1 MKKRIL
7 AFLLAVSIAV
17 SVLVLPVSA
26 ASINNTALQTAI
38 TLGAVPTGQE
48 LSANITRGAFAK
60 MLVSFSTYRE
70 SVDAQGTVG
79 TLYRDVPGSSQWA
92 PYIRIAVQQGWM
104 NGYTDGSFRPDNTV
118 TLEEACAA
126 VLKMLSYKTTDLTGS
141 FPQAQLNKAQQIGLR
156 DQLTC
161 TQGQAMTYE
170 QCTLLLYNA
179 LRANTASG
187 SAYGSSLGFT
197 VSNGQVDTSSVLLKS
212 RKGPFVAEE
221 GTQLPFTP
229 VSVYRNDKTSASAEL
244 NKYDVYYYSESLQ
257 TVWIYTRRAA
267 GRITAV
273 SPSASAPTAL
283 TVAGSTYSLGSSA
296 VASKISSLNG
306 GGVGEV
312 VTLLLGMDNEVADV
326 ITGEE
331 ADSVFYG
338 VVQTANRSLV
348 EDNGADVLQ
357 KISVMCT
364 DGITRTV
371 NIDKSLNYPTGWLV
385 EISVTP
391 EGEQVTAIESKSV
404 SGTINDTATAL
415 GDYALAD
422 DVQILDTTSEGLAG
436 TVRPSRIAGTK
447 LNTLAVRYYTLNEQG
462 QIDRLILNDVTGDL
476 WKYGVLDD
484 VKNLAINAGSILGG
498 LTGGS
503 GGSGDSSS
511 GSGSSGGSSSG
522 SGSGSTGGSSSGSGS
537 TGGTTNT
544 TTVVDDLRNVLVP
557 TTSEILWG
565 VIDGSLLSTVWNR
578 ITSSSGSLLS
588 IGLKQLAKITGQPMS
603 TILNFVG
610 GGATYI
616 CYVNGSPASFST
628 SVKYPVLAGGLAV
641 RQNVNGTVKAMIQ
654 LMPMKIDQV
663 GAASVMSNGTRYET
677 ADDMQVYLW
686 YKGQY
691 YATKL
696 SEVNS
701 EGYYLTGWYDNF
713 GCAAGKRVRVI
724 VAVKKD

>member
-48 LSANITRGAFAK
+48 LGANVTRGAFAK

-79 TLYRDVPGSSQWA
+79 TLYRDVPGTSQWA

-126 VLKMLSYKTTDLTGS
+126 VLKLLSYKTTDLTGS

-257 TVWIYTRRAA
+257 TVWIYTRRA
-267 GRITAV
+267 
-273 SPSASAPTAL
+273 SAPTAL
-283 TVAGSTYSLGSSA
+283 TVAGSTYSLGSAA
-296 VASKISSLNG
+296 VASKISTLNG

-338 VVQTANRSLV
+338 VVQTATRSLV

-364 DGITRTV
+364 DGIIRTV

-404 SGTINDTATAL
+404 SGTINETATAL

-447 LNTLAVRYYTLNEQG
+447 LNALTVRYYTLNEQG

-484 VKNLAINAGSILGG
+484 VKNLAVNASSILGT
-498 LTGGS
+498 LTGS
-503 GGSGDSSS
+503 GSS
-511 GSGSSGGSSSG
+511 GSGSSSSGNSSSSSG
-522 SGSGSTGGSSSGSGS
+522 STGS
-537 TGGTTNT
+537 TTNT
-544 TTVVDDLRNVLVP
+544 TTVTDDLRDVLVP

-588 IGLKQLAKITGQPMS
+588 IGLKQLADITGQPMS

-616 CYVNGSPASFST
+616 CYVNGSQASFST

-654 LMPMKIDQV
+654 LMPMKIDKV

>member
-48 LSANITRGAFAK
+48 LGANVTRGAFAK

-79 TLYRDVPGSSQWA
+79 TLYRDVPGTSQWA

-126 VLKMLSYKTTDLTGS
+126 VLKLLSYKTTDLTGS

-364 DGITRTV
+364 DGIIRTV

-447 LNTLAVRYYTLNEQG
+447 LNALTVRYYTLNEQG

-484 VKNLAINAGSILGG
+484 VKNLAVNAGSILGT
-498 LTGGS
+498 LTGS
-503 GGSGDSSS
+503 G
-511 GSGSSGGSSSG
+511 SSG
-522 SGSGSTGGSSSGSGS
+522 SGSGSSGNSSSSSGSTGS
-537 TGGTTNT
+537 TTNT
-544 TTVVDDLRNVLVP
+544 TTVTDDLRSVLVP

-588 IGLKQLAKITGQPMS
+588 IGLKQLADITGQPMS

-616 CYVNGSPASFST
+616 CYVNGSQASFST

-654 LMPMKIDQV
+654 LMPMKIDKV

>member
-48 LSANITRGAFAK
+48 LGANITRGAFAK

-104 NGYTDGSFRPDNTV
+104 NGYTDGTFRPDNTV

-126 VLKMLSYKTTDLTGS
+126 VLKLLSYKTTDLTGS

-187 SAYGSSLGFT
+187 SAYGSALGFT
-197 VSNGQVDTSSVLLKS
+197 VSNGRVDTSSVLLKS

-229 VSVYRNDKTSASAEL
+229 VSVYRNDKASASAEL

-283 TVAGSTYSLGSSA
+283 TVAGSNYTLGSSA

-338 VVQTANRSLV
+338 VVQTATRSLV

-371 NIDKSLNYPTGWLV
+371 NIDKGLNYPTGWLV

-447 LNTLAVRYYTLNEQG
+447 LNGLTVRYYTLNEQG

-484 VKNLAINAGSILGG
+484 VKNLAVNASSILGT
-498 LTGGS
+498 LTGSGSSGS
-503 GGSGDSSS
+503 GSGSSGDSSS
-511 GSGSSGGSSSG
+511 GSGNG
-522 SGSGSTGGSSSGSGS
+522 SSGSGS
-537 TGGTTNT
+537 TGSTTNT
-544 TTVVDDLRNVLVP
+544 TTVADDLRSVLVP

-588 IGLKQLAKITGQPMS
+588 IGLKQLANITGQPVS

-616 CYVNGSPASFST
+616 CYVNGSQASFST

-663 GAASVMSNGTRYET
+663 GAASVMSKGTRYET

-686 YKGQY
+686 CKGQY

>member
-70 SVDAQGTVG
+70 SVGAQGTVG

-126 VLKMLSYKTTDLTGS
+126 VLKLLSYKTTDLTGS

-170 QCTLLLYNA
+170 QSTLLLYNA

-229 VSVYRNDKTSASAEL
+229 VSVYRNDKASASAEL

-283 TVAGSTYSLGSSA
+283 TVAGSNYTLGSSA

-338 VVQTANRSLV
+338 VVQTATRSLV

-404 SGTINDTATAL
+404 SGTINDTATVL

-447 LNTLAVRYYTLNEQG
+447 LNALTVRYYTLNEQG

-484 VKNLAINAGSILGG
+484 VKNLAVNASSILGT
-498 LTGGS
+498 LTGS
-503 GGSGDSSS
+503 GSS
-511 GSGSSGGSSSG
+511 GSGSSSSGNSSSSSG
-522 SGSGSTGGSSSGSGS
+522 STGS
-537 TGGTTNT
+537 TTNT
-544 TTVVDDLRNVLVP
+544 TTVTDDLRDVLVP

-588 IGLKQLAKITGQPMS
+588 IGLKQLANITGQPMS

-616 CYVNGSPASFST
+616 CYVNGSQASFTT
-628 SVKYPVLAGGLAV
+628 SIKYPVLAGGLAV

>member
-48 LSANITRGAFAK
+48 LGANVTRGAFAK

-79 TLYRDVPGSSQWA
+79 TLYRDVPGTSQWA

-126 VLKMLSYKTTDLTGS
+126 VLKLLSYKTTDLTGS

-296 VASKISSLNG
+296 VASKISTLNG

-338 VVQTANRSLV
+338 VVQTATRSLV

-404 SGTINDTATAL
+404 SGTINETATAL

-447 LNTLAVRYYTLNEQG
+447 LNALTVRYYTLNEQG

-484 VKNLAINAGSILGG
+484 VKNLAVNAGSILGT
-498 LTGGS
+498 LTGS
-503 GGSGDSSS
+503 GSS
-511 GSGSSGGSSSG
+511 GSGSSSSGNSSSSSG
-522 SGSGSTGGSSSGSGS
+522 STGS
-537 TGGTTNT
+537 TTNT
-544 TTVVDDLRNVLVP
+544 TTVTDDLRDVLVP

-565 VIDGSLLSTVWNR
+565 VVDGSLLSTVWNR

-588 IGLKQLAKITGQPMS
+588 IGLKQLADITGQPMS

-616 CYVNGSPASFST
+616 CYVNGSQASFST
-628 SVKYPVLAGGLAV
+628 SIKYPVLAGGLAV

-654 LMPMKIDQV
+654 LMPMKIDKV

>member
-48 LSANITRGAFAK
+48 LGANVTRGAFAK

-126 VLKMLSYKTTDLTGS
+126 VLKLLSYKTTDLTGS

-283 TVAGSTYSLGSSA
+283 TVAGSTYSLGSAA
-296 VASKISSLNG
+296 VASKISTLNG

-364 DGITRTV
+364 DGIIRTV

-447 LNTLAVRYYTLNEQG
+447 LNALTVRYYTLNEQG

-484 VKNLAINAGSILGG
+484 VKNLAVNASSILGT
-498 LTGGS
+498 LTGS
-503 GGSGDSSS
+503 GSS
-511 GSGSSGGSSSG
+511 GSGSSSSGNSSSSSG
-522 SGSGSTGGSSSGSGS
+522 STGS
-537 TGGTTNT
+537 TTNT
-544 TTVVDDLRNVLVP
+544 TTVTDDLRDVLVP

-588 IGLKQLAKITGQPMS
+588 IGLKQLADITGQPMS

-616 CYVNGSPASFST
+616 CYVNGSQASFST

-654 LMPMKIDQV
+654 LMPMKIDKV

-696 SEVNS
+696 SEVSS

>member
-48 LSANITRGAFAK
+48 LGANITRGAFAK

-70 SVDAQGTVG
+70 SVGAQGTVG

-126 VLKMLSYKTTDLTGS
+126 VLKLLSYKTTDLTGS

-170 QCTLLLYNA
+170 QSTLLLYNA

-229 VSVYRNDKTSASAEL
+229 VSVYRNDKASASAEL

-283 TVAGSTYSLGSSA
+283 TVAGSNYTLGSSA

-338 VVQTANRSLV
+338 VVQTATRSLV

-415 GDYALAD
+415 GNYALAD

-447 LNTLAVRYYTLNEQG
+447 LNALTVRYYTLNEQG

-484 VKNLAINAGSILGG
+484 VKNLAVNAGSILGG

-511 GSGSSGGSSSG
+511 GSGSSGDG
-522 SGSGSTGGSSSGSGS
+522 SSGSGS

-544 TTVVDDLRNVLVP
+544 TTVTDDLRNVLVP

-588 IGLKQLAKITGQPMS
+588 IGLKQLANITGQPMS
-603 TILNFVG
+603 TILKFVG

-641 RQNVNGTVKAMIQ
+641 RQNVNGSVKAMIQ

>member
-48 LSANITRGAFAK
+48 LGANVTRGAFAK

-79 TLYRDVPGSSQWA
+79 TLYRDVPGTSQWA

-126 VLKMLSYKTTDLTGS
+126 VLKLLSYKTTDLTGS

-338 VVQTANRSLV
+338 VVQTATRSLV

-447 LNTLAVRYYTLNEQG
+447 LNALTVRYYTLNEQG

-484 VKNLAINAGSILGG
+484 VKNLAVNAGSILGT
-498 LTGGS
+498 LTGS
-503 GGSGDSSS
+503 GSS
-511 GSGSSGGSSSG
+511 GSGSSSSGNSSSSSG
-522 SGSGSTGGSSSGSGS
+522 STGS
-537 TGGTTNT
+537 TTNT
-544 TTVVDDLRNVLVP
+544 TTVTDDLRDVLVP

-588 IGLKQLAKITGQPMS
+588 IGLKQLADITGQPMS

-616 CYVNGSPASFST
+616 CYVNGSQASFST

-641 RQNVNGTVKAMIQ
+641 RQNVNGTVKTMIQ
-654 LMPMKIDQV
+654 LMPMKIDKV

>member
-26 ASINNTALQTAI
+26 ASVNNTALQTAI

-48 LSANITRGAFAK
+48 LGANITRGAFAK

-126 VLKMLSYKTTDLTGS
+126 VLKLLSYKTTDLTGS

-187 SAYGSSLGFT
+187 SAYGSALGFT
-197 VSNGQVDTSSVLLKS
+197 VSNGRVDTSSVLLKS

-283 TVAGSTYSLGSSA
+283 TVAGSNYTLGSSA

-338 VVQTANRSLV
+338 VVQTATRSLV

-371 NIDKSLNYPTGWLV
+371 NIDKGLNYPTGWLV

-447 LNTLAVRYYTLNEQG
+447 LNGLTVRYYTLNEQG

-484 VKNLAINAGSILGG
+484 VKNLAVNASSILGT
-498 LTGGS
+498 LTGSGSSGS
-503 GGSGDSSS
+503 GSGSSGDSSS
-511 GSGSSGGSSSG
+511 GSGNG
-522 SGSGSTGGSSSGSGS
+522 SSGSGS
-537 TGGTTNT
+537 TGSTTNT
-544 TTVVDDLRNVLVP
+544 TTVADDLRSVLVP

-588 IGLKQLAKITGQPMS
+588 IGLKQLANITGQPVS

-616 CYVNGSPASFST
+616 CYVNGSQASFST

-663 GAASVMSNGTRYET
+663 GAASVMSKGTRYET